1 MDLINKLDKGESY
14 NWKKFMDRDTIKLYY
29 KQEGVG
35 SLYTFY
41 MEKIVNAPLFNL
53 ISVLAEA

>member
-1 MDLINKLDKGESY
+1 MALIQMVDNGETKD
-14 NWKKFMDRDTIKLYY
+14 WKKFMDKDHVKLYY

-41 MEKIVNAPLFNL
+41 MEKIINAPLFNV

>member
-1 MDLINKLDKGESY
+1 MDKEHV
-14 NWKKFMDRDTIKLYY
+14 KLYY

-41 MEKIVNAPLFNL
+41 MEKIIKAPMFNV